1 MSEPNELTLK
11 ARMSSEKIS
20 ENIHIFA
27 NDPSLAFYRVQEH
40 IRKVLP
46 PISTKRND
54 VLQVQNG
61 LQGHFYDMEYGVQA
75 LKSIQKSESIFHNI
89 QEMLKATIFMKQQLK
104 YKAKKKVKTENGKNS
119 VYKRFSAHL
128 TFDPLELPD
137 LSGGQPNMGE
147 LQRSHTTLH

>member
-1 MSEPNELTLK
+1 MAQLRASQLQE
-11 ARMSSEKIS
+11 
-20 ENIHIFA
+20 
-27 NDPSLAFYRVQEH
+27 EH

-46 PISTKRND
+46 PIFIKRND

-75 LKSIQKSESIFHNI
+75 LKSIEKSESTFHNI
-89 QEMLKATIFMKQQLK
+89 QEMIKASIFIKQQLK
-104 YKAKKKVKTENGKNS
+104 YEEKKKIKTENGKNS

-137 LSGGQPNMGE
+137 LNGVVRETSGRMDLVVPCGGQLNLGE

>member
-1 MSEPNELTLK
+1 MIRNLNNSFILL
-11 ARMSSEKIS
+11 
-20 ENIHIFA
+20 
-27 NDPSLAFYRVQEH
+27 QEH

-46 PISTKRND
+46 PISIKRND

-75 LKSIQKSESIFHNI
+75 LKSIEKSESTFHNI
-89 QEMLKATIFMKQQLK
+89 QEMIKASIFIKQQLK
-104 YKAKKKVKTENGKNS
+104 YEEKKKIKTENGKNS

-137 LSGGQPNMGE
+137 LNGVVRETSGRMDLVVPCGGQLNLGE